1 MTQSEYLE
9 IVKEQIR
16 QKQMQEEL
24 AEELGC
30 HIEDQAEV
38 YRSLGYPVEKA
49 MEKAVEDMGDPVETG
64 VQLDLVH
71 QPKLD
76 KRLLGILLFIWI
88 IGGLLR
94 YIAWCMGP
102 YGDTRIFD
110 SRVVFYF
117 ANPLVL
123 LVRVRR
129 TYESYSKNEW
139 ETDWFVCMVIGSILG
154 IAVPRDFLGDL

>member
-110 SRVVFYF
+110 SRVVF
-117 ANPLVL
+117 
-123 LVRVRR
+123 
-129 TYESYSKNEW
+129 
-139 ETDWFVCMVIGSILG
+139 
-154 IAVPRDFLGDL
+154 